1 MLNLAILANLVF
13 LVNLA
18 SLAKLVNL
26 AQWPCALIN
35 FPVSFFS
42 LLLPPCYFL
51 PYCFLLPPC
60 YITPFSLLPYSFLLT
75 TYYFLLTTFLL
86 SPSYFTTSSLLPS
99 PSSLLPYYFLLTT
112 FSFLL
117 RKNNHS
123 FSLHSIHQYAQRLF
137 KAHVPNVLCL
147 FNGRHSIENI
157 LAEEAIGD
165 VRVYRKVANTKAGE
179 VLKEVCSLARV
190 YAVVV

>member
-18 SLAKLVNL
+18 SLTKLVNL
-26 AQWPCALIN
+26 AQQPCALIN

-42 LLLPPCYFL
+42 LLLPPCYI
-51 PYCFLLPPC
+51 LL
-60 YITPFSLLPYSFLLT
+60 ITF
-75 TYYFLLTTFLL
+75 YFLLTTFLL
-86 SPSYFTTSSLLPS
+86 SLYYLSTSSLLPS
-99 PSSLLPYYFLLTT
+99 SFLLATFHFLLTT

-123 FSLHSIHQYAQRLF
+123 FPLHSIHQYAQRLF

-157 LAEEAIGD
+157 LPEEAIGN
-165 VRVYRKVANTKAGE
+165 VRVYRKVANTKASE
-179 VLKEVCSLARV
+179 VLKEVRSLAWV

>member
-99 PSSLLPYYFLLTT
+99 PFYLEKTTTPSPFIPSINMRKGCSKRTCLTCCVSSTAGIA
-112 FSFLL
+112 SRISL
-117 RKNNHS
+117 RKRPS
-123 FSLHSIHQYAQRLF
+123 GMFVSIV
-137 KAHVPNVLCL
+137 K
-147 FNGRHSIENI
+147 
-157 LAEEAIGD
+157 
-165 VRVYRKVANTKAGE
+165 
-179 VLKEVCSLARV
+179 
-190 YAVVV
+190 